1 MKHALFEIGKIPAVL
16 YGEGSDRLFLYLHG
30 QGGNKEEALHFASHA
45 CDAGYQVL
53 SVDLPK
59 HGGRS
64 DETAFVP
71 WDVEPELKAILAWSR
86 ERWDNISIRA
96 VSIGVWF
103 SLCAYQKE
111 QFSCCLYSSP
121 LLDMHTLIAGMIKM
135 HGVDEDILQQKQE
148 IICADGT
155 VLSWRYL
162 MYAKQH
168 TVHAV
173 SENTHILYPEEDE
186 MIPYET
192 VQRFVHD
199 NSCTLDLVEGA
210 HHWIHLDHELD
221 QMHAWEIRYL

>member
-1 MKHALFEIGKIPAVL
+1 
-16 YGEGSDRLFLYLHG
+16 
-30 QGGNKEEALHFASHA
+30 
-45 CDAGYQVL
+45 
-53 SVDLPK
+53 
-59 HGGRS
+59 
-64 DETAFVP
+64 
-71 WDVEPELKAILAWSR
+71 
-86 ERWDNISIRA
+86 
-96 VSIGVWF
+96 
-103 SLCAYQKE
+103 
-111 QFSCCLYSSP
+111 
-121 LLDMHTLIAGMIKM
+121 
-135 HGVDEDILQQKQE
+135 
-148 IICADGT
+148 
-155 VLSWRYL
+155 